1 MVHLDSEQHEPT
13 QRYFVGLIGLY
24 GVLLTL
30 LAVTWRRLPDP
41 VIDFGREL
49 YVPWRLSVGDALYTD
64 IAYFNGP
71 LSPHFNAVLFQ
82 CFGTG
87 LTTLMI
93 SNAVLLFL
101 LTSILYWLLVQ
112 ISSVRTAII
121 AGVTFLIVFAFSHA
135 LRIGNYNYICPYSHE
150 MTHGIT
156 LIFVMLGLSRT
167 RYWQFRFGQLLM
179 GVLWGLVF
187 LGKAELFL
195 ASSGMLVAIIGMDSL
210 HYPGKFREATTRF
223 VLSFAGASVPILG
236 FLFFL
241 WQNMP
246 WEDAAN
252 GIAGTWYWIA
262 NSNVSDGEFY
272 RRMSGLDR
280 PWENLAQML
289 RSAGVITAAVLL
301 AKSFESW
308 RIEKRKPWLFA
319 AAASLA
325 TIAYLNGGLYP
336 ILLQGTALPLIAIAI
351 SLIAILSRIFNTR
364 PLLLRMAIQKNNT
377 SPKRERG
384 ITLTQENV
392 PDCARGIA
400 PNENTENT
408 NPKHTSPK
416 HTSPKRERG
425 MSTKSNATSK
435 LELII
440 AWSIMAGLL
449 MLKFPLRATI
459 VHYGFVLAMPIV
471 LLAIAWSFES
481 LPKRLC
487 RRTGGATA
495 FAALCFVLLADV
507 LGSGAMTASNILSK
521 QDALGYSQDKLWVD
535 AGRGGKHVAQ
545 AIDWIKANTDQ
556 DDTVLVLPE
565 GVMVNYQTR
574 RRSPVSYV
582 NLCPPEVDMYGESNI
597 LADFIAA
604 PADYIVLINKD
615 VREYGVS
622 HFGAEDYGQR
632 LMGWIHDHY
641 KNEKVIAQLV

>member
-1 MVHLDSEQHEPT
+1 MVDSNSDNQEFT
-13 QRYFVGLIGLY
+13 QGHFSGLAGLW
-24 GVLLTL
+24 GALLVLLTL
-30 LAVTWRRLPDP
+30 TWRRLPDP
-41 VIDFGREL
+41 VVDFGREL
-49 YVPWRLSVGDALYTD
+49 YVPWRLSVGDVLYTD

-71 LSPHFNAVLFQ
+71 LSPYFHAVLFQ

-93 SNAVLLFL
+93 SNVVLLFL

-167 RYWQFRFGQLLM
+167 RYWQFRLGQLLM

-223 VLSFAGASVPILG
+223 VLSLAGASVPILG

-246 WEDAAN
+246 WEDAVS

-262 NSNVSDGEFY
+262 NSSVSDGEFY

-280 PWENLAQML
+280 PWENLAQMF
-289 RSAGVITAAVLL
+289 RSAVVITAAVLL
-301 AKSFESW
+301 AKSFELW

-325 TIAYLNGGLYP
+325 TIAYLNGGLFP

-351 SLIAILSRIFNTR
+351 SLIAILSRIFRTS
-364 PLLLRMAIQKNNT
+364 PLLLRMARQNNT
-377 SPKRERG
+377 SPKRKRG
-384 ITLTQENV
+384 ITLTERNV
-392 PDCARGIA
+392 PDCKRGIA
-400 PNENTENT
+400 PNEY
-408 NPKHTSPK
+408 
-416 HTSPKRERG
+416 TSPKRKRG
-425 MSTKSNATSK
+425 ISTKSNETSK

-440 AWSIMAGLL
+440 AWSILAGLL
-449 MLKFPLRATI
+449 MLKFPFRATI

-471 LLAIAWSFES
+471 LLGIAWSFEN
-481 LPKRLC
+481 LPKLLC

-495 FAALCFVLLADV
+495 YAALCFMLLADV
-507 LGSGAMTASNILSK
+507 FGSGAMTASNILAK
-521 QDALGYSQDKLWVD
+521 KNALGHSHDKLWVD
-535 AGRGGKHVAQ
+535 SERGGQHVAEV
-545 AIDWIKANTDQ
+545 IDWIKENTDE
-556 DDTVLVLPE
+556 DDAILVLPE

-574 RRSPVSYV
+574 RRSPVAYV

-597 LADFIAA
+597 LADFIAS
-604 PADYIVLINKD
+604 PANYIVLINKD
-615 VREYGVS
+615 VREYGVA
-622 HFGAEDYGQR
+622 HFGAEEYGKQ
-632 LMGWIHDHY
+632 LVDWIQDNY
-641 KNEKVIAQLV
+641 QTEKVFASKLGEPFLPSVTMFHR